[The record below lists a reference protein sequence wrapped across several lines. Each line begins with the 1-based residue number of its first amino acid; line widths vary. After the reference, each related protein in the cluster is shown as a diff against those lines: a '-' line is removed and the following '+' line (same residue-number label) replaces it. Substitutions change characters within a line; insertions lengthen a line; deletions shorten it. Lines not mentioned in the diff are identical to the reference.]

1 MENMTLAGWGMLIGF
16 IGLMIV
22 AFSVGTSVIET
33 ELSRNKR
40 SNHKI
45 SMIIYR
51 CGFLIGSAGGI
62 VMFLGIV
69 WILIKDIFM
78 R

>member
-22 AFSVGTSVIET
+22 GFSIGVSVIET
-33 ELSRNKR
+33 ELSRNTR
-40 SNHKI
+40 SKHKI

-62 VMFLGIV
+62 IMFFGII
-69 WILIKDIFM
+69 WILIKDIFI

>member
-22 AFSVGTSVIET
+22 AFSFGINVIES
-33 ELSRNKR
+33 ELGGNIGR
-40 SNHKI
+40 NHKI

-62 VMFLGIV
+62 IMFFGII

-78 R
+78 G